1 MPKDRKLRF
10 DADYRE
16 VAQAKDGR
24 EVMFR
29 LLRPS
34 DKGALLD
41 GLKRMS
47 VESRYKR
54 FFTPR
59 ESLNPVELAYL
70 TEIDQRRHFAIAV
83 GFPDGDD
90 LQIGLGVGRFVCDAD
105 APHRAEAAVAVV
117 DDAQG
122 LGLGKMLF
130 ARLIT
135 AARERGVT
143 EFHLD
148 ILPENAAML
157 GLLKGMFPTAEAY
170 PDSDVVYVTC
180 PLPPE
185 RQEREF
191 PFFRVLSEAAAG
203 TLRVMRAAR
212 AWPVPDDLVQGVL
225 SDSPPSERIV
235 QDERE

>member
-1 MPKDRKLRF
+1 MPRDRKRHF
-10 DADYRE
+10 DADYSE
-16 VAQAKDGR
+16 LAAAKDGR
-24 EVMFR
+24 QVMFR

-34 DKGALLD
+34 DKAALLD
-41 GLKRMS
+41 GLQRMS
-47 VESRYKR
+47 PESRYKR

-59 ESLNPVELAYL
+59 ESLNPIELAYL
-70 TEIDQRRHFAIAV
+70 TELDQDRHFAIAV
-83 GFPDGDD
+83 GLPAGDD
-90 LQIGLGVGRFVCDAD
+90 LKIGLGVGRFVCDAD
-105 APHRAEAAVAVV
+105 APQRAEAAVAVV

-130 ARLIT
+130 ERLVA

-157 GLLKGMFPTAEAY
+157 GLLKSIFPQTQAY

-180 PLPPE
+180 PLPEEKP
-185 RQEREF
+185 EREF
-191 PFFRVLSEAAAG
+191 PLYRVLALTAAG
-203 TLRVMRAAR
+203 TLRVIRAAR
-212 AWPVPDDLVQGVL
+212 SWPVPDDLVDDVL
-225 SDSPPSERIV
+225 KGSPRSERIV